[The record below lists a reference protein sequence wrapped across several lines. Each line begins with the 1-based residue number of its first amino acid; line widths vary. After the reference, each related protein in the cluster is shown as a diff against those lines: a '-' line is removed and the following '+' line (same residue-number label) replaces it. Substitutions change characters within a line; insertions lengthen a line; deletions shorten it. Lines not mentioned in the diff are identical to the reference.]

1 MALTQGGTFTQADV
15 DGQRVTYVHTAVN
28 SFADRFAFTVAD
40 GGEDGASSVSGV
52 VNIAVTRPA
61 GQENLLLHLPLD
73 DGTGSVAAD
82 VSGGGHDGTLVNGA
96 AFQAGTGDGSAFAVR
111 FDGVDD
117 RIDVGILDVTGGG
130 LTVANWFKAASFPGS
145 PDDPRFISQ
154 ASGTAADDHV
164 FMLGTIGAE
173 GAARLRARVKTGG
186 TTATL
191 IATEGTL
198 ATDVWHHAA
207 MTYDGVR
214 LRVYLDGTE
223 VGSMSLSG
231 VVTAD
236 PNVPVAVGAQ
246 PQGAGNNTFA
256 GLIDDVRI
264 YTRALSA
271 AEIGQLA
278 SAGRGD

>member
-1 MALTQGGTFTQADV
+1 M
-15 DGQRVTYVHTAVN
+15 
-28 SFADRFAFTVAD
+28 
-40 GGEDGASSVSGV
+40 
-52 VNIAVTRPA
+52 
-61 GQENLLLHLPLD
+61 
-73 DGTGSVAAD
+73 
-82 VSGGGHDGTLVNGA
+82 
-96 AFQAGTGDGSAFAVR
+96 
-111 FDGVDD
+111 DD

-130 LTVANWFKAASFPGS
+130 LTVANWFNAASFPGS

-186 TTATL
+186 TTTTL
-191 IATEGTL
+191 IAAEGTL

-278 SAGRGD
+278 AAGR